1 MKFSEYQKIQEYRE
15 LGLSQ
20 KKTAEKLGLTLYEV
34 RKVWVVTE
42 EEFCRLPQRTER
54 NLDKYREYILSVL
67 KLSPQIKEANLYYKL
82 QEAFPEFDTT
92 KITFY
97 RYMKKL
103 RQETG
108 YEIYKDKSRLRTMRE
123 KPQPGYEAQV
133 DFGQYKLKD
142 MYGINHRVY
151 FFVMVLSYSNL
162 RFYYFSAVP
171 FTTKIAITTHEYAFK
186 FFGGRPQTIMYDQ
199 DRVFVVSENL
209 GNIIFVK
216 EFEQYVR
223 EIGYSVVL
231 CKPYDPQT
239 KGRVEQAV
247 RFVKQQF
254 LEGREYCGI
263 DCLNSACLEWLD
275 KSGNAVINAI
285 TGKTAHDL
293 FREESK
299 SLIKI
304 PYKLNKEKHV
314 VSVGKTN
321 SLRYKKNNY
330 ELPIGFKAGDKV
342 EVKEIDGRL
351 IVLIPESSEVVCEH
365 GIPNGFGNTVKLKDT
380 EHVGSVGYAVMT
392 KRFVGNE
399 NILEFISQMK
409 SKQPRYYLKGCARLW
424 KMTNYYTDTQLT
436 EAAEYCISVDK
447 PNMAELTAYLVYRHG
462 AEIAKNFVYQTL
474 LYSYKQ
480 RVNEIKEELNGH
492 NEYSQNGERIK
503 LT

>member
-1 MKFSEYQKIQEYRE
+1 MKISEYQKIQEYRE

-20 KKTAEKLGLTLYEV
+20 KKAAEKMRLTLYEV
-34 RKVWVVTE
+34 RRVWAVTE

-54 NLDKYREYILSVL
+54 NIDKYRDYILNVL

-108 YEIYKDKSRLRTMRE
+108 YDRYKDKARLRTMRE

-142 MYGINHRVY
+142 MYGINRRVY
-151 FFVMVLSYSNL
+151 VFVMVLSYSNL
-162 RFYYFSAVP
+162 RFYYFSAQP
-171 FTTKIAITTHEYAFK
+171 FTSKTAILAHQYAFK

-216 EFEQYVR
+216 EFEHYVR
-223 EIGYSVVL
+223 EVGYSVVL
-231 CKPYDPQT
+231 CKAYDPQT

-247 RFVKQQF
+247 RFVKEQF

-275 KSGNAVINAI
+275 KSGNVVINAM

-299 SLIKI
+299 YLVKI
-304 PYKLNKEKHV
+304 PYKLNKVKQV

-330 ELPIGFKAGDKV
+330 ELPVGFKAGDKV

-351 IVLIPESSEVVCEH
+351 IVLMPESSEVVCEH
-365 GIPNGFGNTVKLKDT
+365 GIPNGFGNTVKLKDI
-380 EHVGSVGYAVMT
+380 EHVESVGYAVMT

-409 SKQPRYYLKGCARLW
+409 SKQQRYYLKGCARLW

-436 EAAEYCISVDK
+436 EAAMYCLMVDK
-447 PNMAELTAYLVYRHG
+447 QNMAELTAYLVYRYG
-462 AEIAKNFVYQTL
+462 AQIAKNFVYQSL
-474 LYSYKQ
+474 LFNYKQ
-480 RVNEIKEELNGH
+480 RANEIKEELNGY
-492 NEYSQNGERIK
+492 N
-503 LT
+503 

>member
-1 MKFSEYQKIQEYRE
+1 MKISEFQKIQEYRE

-20 KKTAEKLGLTLYEV
+20 KKTAEKMRLTLYEV
-34 RKVWVVTE
+34 RKAWAVRE
-42 EEFCRLPQRTER
+42 EEFCRLPQRKER

-82 QEAFPEFDTT
+82 QESFPEFNNTT

-108 YEIYKDKSRLRTMRE
+108 YDIYKDKSRLRTMRE
-123 KPQPGYEAQV
+123 KPQLGYEAQV
-133 DFGQYKLKD
+133 DFGQYKTKD
-142 MYGINHRVY
+142 MYGINRRIY
-151 FFVMVLSYSNL
+151 FFVTVLSYSNL
-162 RFYYFSAVP
+162 RFYYFSAQP
-171 FTTKIAITTHEYAFK
+171 FTSKAAILAHQYAFK

-216 EFEQYVR
+216 EFEAYVR

-247 RFVKQQF
+247 RFVKEQF
-254 LEGREYCGI
+254 LEGREYFGI

-275 KSGNAVINAI
+275 KSGNAVINAM

-299 SLIKI
+299 YLVKI
-304 PYKLNKEKHV
+304 PYKLNEERV
-314 VSVGKTN
+314 LLSVNKTN

-330 ELPIGFKAGDKV
+330 ELPVGFKEGDKV
-342 EVKEIDGRL
+342 EVKEVDGKLRM
-351 IVLIPESSEVVCEH
+351 LIPEGGEIICEH
-365 GIPNGFGNTVKLKDT
+365 AIPNGFGNTVKLKAT
-380 EHVGSVGYAVMT
+380 EHIESVGYAVVT
-392 KRFVGNE
+392 KRFAGNE
-399 NILEFISQMK
+399 NILNFISQIK

-436 EAAEYCISVDK
+436 EAAEYCLSVDK

-462 AEIAKNFVYQTL
+462 AEIAKNFVYQSL
-474 LYSYKQ
+474 LFNYKQ
-480 RVNEIKEELNGH
+480 RANEIKEALNGH
-492 NEYSQNGERIK
+492 N
-503 LT
+503 